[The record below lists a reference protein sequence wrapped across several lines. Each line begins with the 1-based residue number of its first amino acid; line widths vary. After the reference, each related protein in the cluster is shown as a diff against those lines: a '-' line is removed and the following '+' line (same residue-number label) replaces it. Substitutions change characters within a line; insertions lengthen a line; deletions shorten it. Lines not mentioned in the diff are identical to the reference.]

1 MEGHTFSVYR
11 GIIDE
16 VLEKVRADFQAE
28 GADERVLDDL
38 RLMWEN
44 KLLMTNAIQPAGV
57 LVEEK
62 PLQAA
67 LEAPPQNAFFPTDL
81 NYPPPPDL
89 PAQEYVSVPQ
99 SGRGEASSS
108 ASGREDK
115 PSTSANE
122 GVQEVKRRRLS
133 ELGPGLE
140 NAADGLASA
149 SIPSVGVTVGS
160 DAVDGWRIRGGGG
173 GDEDDEED
181 YNEEEPEKPPE
192 VKEEVRA
199 LEELEVAGGEE
210 DDLNELDDEE
220 EQKEEEDDE
229 AEATANIVL
238 AQFEKVTRSKNK
250 WKCTL
255 KEGVIKLNGRDILFN
270 KANGEFVW

>member
-16 VLEKVRADFQAE
+16 VLEKARADFQAE
-28 GADERVLDDL
+28 GADERVLDEL
-38 RLMWEN
+38 RMMWEN

-62 PLQAA
+62 PVQAA

-89 PAQEYVSVPQ
+89 PTQEYVSVPH

-108 ASGREDK
+108 AAGGEDK

-122 GVQEVKRRRLS
+122 GLQDVKRRRLS

-149 SIPSVGVTVGS
+149 SVPSVGVTVGS
-160 DAVDGWRIRGGGG
+160 DGLRIRGGGG

-199 LEELEVAGGEE
+199 LEELEVAGAEE